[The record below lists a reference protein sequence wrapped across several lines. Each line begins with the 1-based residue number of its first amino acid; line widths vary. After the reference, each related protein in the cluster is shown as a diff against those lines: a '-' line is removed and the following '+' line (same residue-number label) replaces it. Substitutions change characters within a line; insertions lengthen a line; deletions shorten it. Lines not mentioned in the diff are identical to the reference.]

1 MSTAAERCRH
11 PRRGLGQTGRSQHG
25 LVSSLY
31 NPYAAVPSM
40 QVGYA
45 LIVGTNIARHAPHL
59 IARLAGGRPASLA
72 GLASAWFAR
81 LLEGVEAAA

>member
-1 MSTAAERCRH
+1 
-11 PRRGLGQTGRSQHG
+11 
-25 LVSSLY
+25 
-31 NPYAAVPSM
+31 M